1 MRPRPGARPEG
12 CGLRIGPAQE
22 QQEQQERQ
30 ALADELAAPAR
41 AWREAEEIAV
51 ITADLLLAGSVRAR
65 LDLIAARR
73 DRDG

>member
-12 CGLRIGPAQE
+12 CGLRIGPA
-22 QQEQQERQ
+22 QEQQERQ